1 MRKRTFFVLL
11 SCWASVLSAVAQQHF
26 SLRADELQVDSVL
39 PHFTFVQPLP
49 AGYAD
54 SVYSFTIEYP
64 EFAPMKRRE
73 ARRYK
78 KLTGGQLPAWPA
90 TESYVGVSRR
100 EGKLYGS
107 FVPLLRRDG
116 KNLKMT
122 DFNVVVSARPKDTAT
137 QKGAAPR
144 RASQMAA
151 ESRMA
156 TGKWVKIS
164 VPATGFY
171 QLSDS
176 LLLAAGFDDPSRVG
190 VYGYGGALQPEA
202 FSQDYLSETDDL
214 PRVPLCTLGGRR
226 VFYAVG
232 PVGWETPESAQRV
245 VNPYSSV
252 GCYFLSDVEGG
263 TETLD
268 SASFVSSCYPSADDY
283 HALYEVDDFSW
294 YHGGRNLYDH
304 RLFGAGVARSY
315 ALPSHSCAQGQ
326 LQVFMSYNG
335 YCEATVLVADSIVGQ
350 LIVDKN
356 TTEGAGKK
364 QYMDSYMK
372 AAADVWTFPLTALT
386 EDSLVVTIRQTSGAD
401 MRLDRIE
408 LAFQEP
414 RPLPD
419 FLADNLPQPAVAGIV
434 GNQNLHADGA
444 ADMVIIIPAS
454 GELKEEAERLVQLH
468 RTYDGLR
475 VRVVRADELYNEFSS
490 GTPDINAYRRYL
502 KMLYD
507 RAETEADMP
516 RFLLL
521 FGDAAY
527 DSRML
532 TSNFSHLQK
541 DDFLLCY
548 ESENSFSETACY
560 VSDDFLGLL
569 DDGEGANIIKADKSD
584 VAVGRFPV
592 RTAEDAKVMVDKAYS
607 YRLNEHAGAWQNS
620 ICVMG
625 DDGNAN
631 MHMNDAETVATQI
644 LNSWPA
650 YNVRKVYWD
659 AYQRVTSA
667 RGNSYP
673 DVSSLIRQQIRDG
686 ALLMNYSGH
695 GSSHSFSHEFVVE
708 LNDFKIPTSL
718 RLPLWFT
725 ASCDIA
731 PFDGF
736 EENIA
741 EQAVLNPNGGAIAFI
756 GTTRTVYALHNKALN
771 RAFSRYVLE
780 TDAEGQCLTIGE
792 ALRKAKNDQ
801 VLGASTLQQ
810 AGINKLHYALLGDPA
825 LSLAFPTLT
834 AVIDTINGVALTEDS
849 MVQLTAGDTAKVKG
863 RIVEMD
869 DFTGVATL
877 TVKDAEQTIT
887 CRMNPLDEKE
897 MPKKPLV
904 YTDRPVTLYVG
915 SDSVRNG
922 RFAFTFAVP
931 KDISYSDGS
940 GQMLVYAVD
949 DSHLHM
955 AHGLNEQFVM
965 VSAESYQTDGQGP
978 AVVAWLDSPSF
989 TDGAVVSSTPLFHA
1003 ELTDEDGINASGSGI
1018 GHDLEL
1024 IIDGMM
1030 RYSYNLNAY
1039 FQYDFG
1045 DYHGGTVEYQLPELE
1060 DGRHELLFRAWDVL
1074 NNSTA
1079 LKISFNIGQVS
1090 APSGIEEV
1098 TSEASPF
1105 GTSSPLRGGQEGGL
1119 LEGTPLF
1126 DLQGRRVAR
1135 THGKRLLLY
1144 RTGDG
1149 IVKKKLR

>member
-1 MRKRTFFVLL
+1 MHKRSFIVLL
-11 SCWASVLSAVAQQHF
+11 SCWVSVLSAVAQLQF
-26 SLRADELQVDSVL
+26 SLRTDESQVDSVL

-49 AGYAD
+49 DGYAD
-54 SVYSFTIEYP
+54 SIYSFTIEYP

-78 KLTGGQLPAWPA
+78 NLTGRPLPDWPVMD
-90 TESYVGVSRR
+90 SYVGVSRR
-100 EGKLYGS
+100 KGKLYGS

-122 DFNVVVSARPKDTAT
+122 DFTVVVSARPKDTAS
-137 QKGAAPR
+137 QRKAAPR
-144 RASQMAA
+144 RASQMATQ
-151 ESRMA
+151 SRMA
-156 TGKWVKIS
+156 TGRWVKIC

-176 LLLAAGFDDPSRVG
+176 LLLAAGFDDPGRVG

-202 FSQDYLSETDDL
+202 FSPDYLSDTDDL
-214 PRVPLCTLGGRR
+214 PRVPLCKLGGRR

-232 PVGWETPESAQRV
+232 PVGWETPEESALRV

-252 GCYFLSDVEGG
+252 GCYFLSDVEAAP
-263 TETLD
+263 EMLD
-268 SASFVSSCYPSADDY
+268 SASFVSSSYPTAADY

-304 RLFGAGVARSY
+304 RLFGDGVARSY
-315 ALPSHSCAQGQ
+315 ALPSHASAQGQ
-326 LQVFMSYNG
+326 LLVAMSYNG
-335 YCEATVLVADSIVGQ
+335 YCEATVSVADSVVGQ

-372 AAADVWTFPLTALT
+372 AAADVWTFPLTALPD
-386 EDSLVVTIRQTSGAD
+386 DSLVVTIRQTSGAD
-401 MRLDRIE
+401 MRLDRLE
-408 LAFQEP
+408 LTFQEP

-419 FLADNLPQPAVAGIV
+419 LLSADLPQPALAGPV
-434 GNQNLHADGA
+434 DNQNLHADGA

-454 GELKEEAERLVQLH
+454 GALKDEAERLAQLH

-527 DSRML
+527 DNRML
-532 TSNFSHLQK
+532 TTNFSHLRQ

-548 ESENSFSETACY
+548 ESENSLSETACY
-560 VSDDFLGLL
+560 VSDDFLALL
-569 DDGEGANIIKADKSD
+569 DDGEGAGIIKSDKGD

-592 RTAEDAKVMVDKAYS
+592 RTADDAKVMVDKAYS

-667 RGNSYP
+667 TGNSYP

-695 GSSHSFSHEFVVE
+695 GSSHSFSHEHVVE
-708 LNDFKIPTSL
+708 LNDFKIATSL

-731 PFDGF
+731 PYDGF

-741 EQAVLNPNGGAIAFI
+741 EQAVLNPDGGAIVFI

-780 TDAEGQCLTIGE
+780 TDGEGRPLPIGE

-825 LSLAFPTLT
+825 LRLALPTLT
-834 AVIDTINGVALTEDS
+834 AVIDTINGIDLTATDQ
-849 MVQLTAGDTAKVKG
+849 VLLTAGDTATVRG
-863 RIVEMD
+863 HIVEMD
-869 DFTGVATL
+869 DFTGIATL

-887 CRMNPLDEKE
+887 CRMNPLGESE

-904 YTDRPVTLYVG
+904 YTDRPVTLFVS

-949 DSHLHM
+949 EGHQHA

-965 VSAESYQTDGQGP
+965 VSAPAYPSGGQGP
-978 AVVAWLDSPSF
+978 DVVAWLDTPAF
-989 TDGAVVSSTPLFHA
+989 TPGAVVSSAPVFHA
-1003 ELTDEDGINASGSGI
+1003 ELTDDDGINASGSGI

-1024 IIDGMM
+1024 VIDGMM

-1045 DYHGGTVEYQLPELE
+1045 DYHGGTVHFQLPELAE
-1060 DGRHELLFRAWDVL
+1060 GPHKLLFRAWDVL
-1074 NNSTA
+1074 NNSTV
-1079 LKISFNIGQVS
+1079 LTLPFNVGQVS

-1098 TSEASPF
+1098 ATGASPHGQRLEGASPF
-1105 GTSSPLRGGQEGGL
+1105 
-1119 LEGTPLF
+1119 F

-1135 THGKRLLLY
+1135 SQRSRLLLY

-1149 IVKKKLR
+1149 VVKKKLR